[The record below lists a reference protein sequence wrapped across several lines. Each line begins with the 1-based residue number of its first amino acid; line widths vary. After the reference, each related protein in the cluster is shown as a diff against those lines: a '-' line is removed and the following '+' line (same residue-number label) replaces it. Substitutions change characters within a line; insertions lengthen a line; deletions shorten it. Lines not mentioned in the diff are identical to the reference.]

1 MKKLT
6 IAAAFAAF
14 LAMPAAAQQCGPY
27 EQVRDVLSK
36 KYGEQMTFMGEMSDG
51 RFVMVWGNPAG
62 SSWTIIISD
71 GNAACLVSSGSGFQV
86 FGIGNPA

>member
-1 MKKLT
+1 MKKL
-6 IAAAFAAF
+6 IFAAAAAVSF
-14 LAMPAAAQQCGPY
+14 VVPATAQQCGPY

-71 GNAACLVSSGSGFQV
+71 GNAACLVSSGSGFQT